1 MTNDIN
7 VSLTKCIGPAYYDMF
22 WDIEENKHL
31 HYLMKGGRG
40 SLKSSFAYI
49 YTIFSMTRD
58 AMEGKTTHCVALRK
72 VKDTIKDSV
81 FENLLWAIDILG
93 LSRFW
98 SFTKNPMKIWFK
110 NNTILFRGCANQRDY
125 EKIKS
130 IKFKKGYCK
139 YALFEE
145 LTEFSGMDEILSI
158 LQSLFRGTN
167 EAIAFYMYNP
177 PASRNNWVN
186 KEAKIKKVDRF
197 VHHSTYLEAP
207 PEWLGEIFIKEAES
221 LKIQNPR
228 KYNHM
233 YMGEEIG
240 EGLEI
245 YPLRTKET
253 PNGVLTL
260 RTITDEEISKFDKID
275 RGLDFGYSHAS
286 CYCEVYFDRKNDI
299 VYIIDE
305 VYLYGASNYL
315 LATKIKEKAL
325 SRYITADSEDP
336 RTINEMNLYK
346 LNVGK
351 AKKGKDSKAHGIKWL
366 QDRAKIVI
374 DKKRTPNIA
383 ADFETYEYKKD
394 KDGNIVYDYPE
405 EPDGS
410 AAVRYALEK
419 YILDSKIKFGV
430 KR

>member
-1 MTNDIN
+1 MEIDLIN
-7 VSLTKCIGPAYYDMF
+7 CIGPAYYKMF
-22 WDIEENKHL
+22 WDIEEGKHT

-40 SLKSSFAYI
+40 SLKSSFGFI
-49 YTIFSMTRD
+49 YTIYSMTKD
-58 AMEGKTTHCVALRK
+58 ALEGKITHCVAMRK
-72 VKDTIKDSV
+72 IKDTIKDSV
-81 FENLLWAIDILG
+81 FENFLWAIDMLG
-93 LSRFW
+93 LSTQWRY
-98 SFTKNPMKIWFK
+98 TKNPMRIWFK
-110 NNTILFRGCANQRDY
+110 DNTILFRGCANQRDY

-130 IKFKKGYCK
+130 IKFKKGFCK

-145 LTEFSGMDEILSI
+145 WTEFNGIDETLSI

-167 EAIAFYMYNP
+167 EAVAFYMYNP

-186 KEAKIKKVDRF
+186 KESKIEKADRF
-197 VHHSTYLEAP
+197 IHHSTYLEAP
-207 PEWLGEIFIKEAES
+207 REWLGEIFIKEAES
-221 LKIQNPR
+221 LKVQNPR

-233 YMGEEIG
+233 YKGEEIG

-245 YPLRTKET
+245 YPIRTNEE
-253 PNGVLTL
+253 PNNVLEL
-260 RTITDEEISKFDKID
+260 RTITNDEIKEFDKID

-286 CYCEVYFDRKNDI
+286 CYVEVYFDRKNDI
-299 VYIIDE
+299 VYIVDE

-315 LATKIKEKAL
+315 LSSKIKEKAEGK
-325 SRYITADSEDP
+325 YITADSEDP

-394 KDGNIVYDYPE
+394 KEGNIIYDYPE

-410 AAVRYALEK
+410 AATRYALER